1 MSEALRYGVFQ
12 LAQIWWVGGGD
23 QQRLGF
29 PTRERAMSAVRAMV
43 GVHRAFGAD
52 CEVLVQEEDGRVTS
66 VNFTDPLEPPPRP
79 MA

>member
-29 PTRERAMSAVRAMV
+29 PTREQAMVAVREMAS
-43 GVHRAFGAD
+43 VHRAFGAD
-52 CEVLVQEEDGRVTS
+52 CEVLIQEEDGRITS
-66 VNFTDPLEPPPRP
+66 MNFADPMEPSFAPW
-79 MA
+79 A